1 MPPRVPGDMIILVLP
16 NQTCIFL
23 SPAFISLSWLRWDL
37 YGSMSWQA
45 MPISMY
51 ALRVSHPLPVATDF
65 LNTGDTHRNLRF
77 ARSHRYPREGTLCQS
92 FIRYPNSSKSEN
104 PMDDSNVK
112 ISYVSRFKMVHL
124 SHFKLI
130 LISPYLTTHQAK
142 RAFLGAQVHLVSGWR
157 HCSPRG
163 ESSDA
168 SELLGAVLPTAAW
181 MKR

>member
-1 MPPRVPGDMIILVLP
+1 MAVCLGKRCQFRCMRCVYPTRYPLP
-16 NQTCIFL
+16 L
-23 SPAFISLSWLRWDL
+23 ISLTQVIHFTETL
-37 YGSMSWQA
+37 GSPG
-45 MPISMY
+45 PI
-51 ALRVSHPLPVATDF
+51 
-65 LNTGDTHRNLRF
+65 GI
-77 ARSHRYPREGTLCQS
+77 REKGLSECQS

-104 PMDDSNVK
+104 PMDSNVK
-112 ISYVSRFKMVHL
+112 ISYDSDVSRFKMLHL

-130 LISPYLTTHQAK
+130 LISPNLTTHQAK

>member
-1 MPPRVPGDMIILVLP
+1 MAVCLGKRCQFRCMRCVYPTRYPLP
-16 NQTCIFL
+16 L
-23 SPAFISLSWLRWDL
+23 ISLTQVIHTETLGSPGPIGIREKGLSVKASSDTQTLASLKIRW
-37 YGSMSWQA
+37 MIQ
-45 MPISMY
+45 M
-51 ALRVSHPLPVATDF
+51 
-65 LNTGDTHRNLRF
+65 
-77 ARSHRYPREGTLCQS
+77 
-92 FIRYPNSSKSEN
+92 SKSH
-104 PMDDSNVK
+104 MFHGSK
-112 ISYVSRFKMVHL
+112 WFHL